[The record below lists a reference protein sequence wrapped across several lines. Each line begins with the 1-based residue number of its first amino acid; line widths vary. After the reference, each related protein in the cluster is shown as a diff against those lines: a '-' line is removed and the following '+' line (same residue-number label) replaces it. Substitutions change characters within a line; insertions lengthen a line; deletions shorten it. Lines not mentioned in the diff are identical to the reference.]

1 MLTDARF
8 KFALESLKKYMST
21 EVKSTFFF
29 SPHILYHNL
38 LVIYFGTDGD
48 SEGTLRKVLNI
59 PDDASKGV
67 IQQFYFNG
75 GVSQFCYILSSRVP
89 NSYTCR
95 IYSRLL
101 INENRVLYIETMN
114 LFSAGHQVKEIN
126 FDFFPDYTRTFINSS
141 IKVITQGCIQDVM
154 PRGTIDTK
162 TDAILLNVIYC
173 KGVLESGFEIDICEV
188 TRKKRKTSFP
198 LIKTFNIDK
207 IEQLGAYV
215 VELPYKQKKISTYFV
230 IPLNFLDPTETS
242 TQKNSLN
249 ELMDRLTTEE
259 GIQALQRVLD
269 NGSMDRTTVLY
280 PILDITLSL
289 NMHKL
294 LNAMGLQEYTASGS
308 GTMNE
313 FTCNGIKLGEAVHR
327 VNIKMTKRTVCATAA
342 NVFYTKNSQTHKE
355 IAADTNTFVPSIC
368 FIYDKVNRNILFCG
382 VLMRD

>member
-173 KGVLESGFEIDICEV
+173 KGVLES
-188 TRKKRKTSFP
+188 
-198 LIKTFNIDK
+198 DK